1 MPYDP
6 SGVLRAGEEELQLTE
21 EGQEQAIA
29 LQQAAELEEAQ
40 AAEEAAGR
48 PPAPAPTGETVPTP
62 QPAASKEAQQEFDPT
77 KDFAYYEALGM
88 SRQEWNKRRLGGL
101 NIGSDVEGFA
111 TDPRYAM
118 ELAAAIPTGGLD
130 FGVDLINVIP
140 GVNVPKV
147 TKFENEAAQAIRDVS
162 SVVLP
167 TVGGVGL
174 LRGAGLAAHSR
185 VGWGFGNT
193 PFMKYL
199 GNRGVEALG
208 GLAVGAVSSEYEGEN
223 LLGMA
228 KKALPPQFDFI
239 PDDLATLGTAEEPDA
254 KRRKNIYEDLL
265 TGLVTELASGVVR
278 LGGAIIDSTGFL
290 RKTNRMVAESDASQK
305 WLKGNSPPE
314 PTTVEESVT
323 MGMIRQEKALDEVGY
338 YNLSQNP
345 NLDEP
350 LKGVHDLFEY
360 GELGV
365 RTVDDFG
372 IVGASIDQARIAR
385 NLGTVEGRLG
395 NVISEP
401 ALQYGLRGE
410 GNVDEIVLG
419 LADQL
424 RQADRIGMESD
435 AGWKVTFEDQIDATM
450 DLTHDLFDPRMSRAD
465 IQRIIEPH
473 LSVNDAGVQ
482 VMDEAGFG
490 MVTKAIRNFGEQIS
504 AMDVTRAHSLVAGS
518 LSGRVAD
525 LSEGVRLME
534 GTSAVEAG
542 QEKII
547 DLMQYLVQLQGSASY
562 YKHRKVG
569 LLKQIQNGFTNIVG
583 YNNTTISEAD
593 DVAKAIF
600 QKSEQFGTTLRAIAE
615 TNPNLM
621 KQFLMGYEM
630 TGGRISSIRELNDY
644 ISAMTTDIGK
654 AIIDPN
660 PEVQNKLLSGMWSN
674 IYASY
679 LSAFKTPLEAT
690 FGNIGGLIS
699 KPTAHFIGAV
709 MHQDWTA
716 IRRGYLAYGSMNESL
731 RRSLP
736 YMGEIFAKA
745 SKDPDSVA
753 AITRRDLLLQQ
764 EQEIELLREVADSQA
779 AEGSWGMQYIV
790 QQIETMNALAKD
802 PRNRFGPNGLIAS
815 DGFTGAMVAHS
826 ESYMRAANELM
837 ESGLPLTKENL
848 APIAQKEYDK
858 MFGPDGLIR
867 DEAVRWTTNELALN
881 LDSPLVEGSNALS
894 QHLSF
899 MKPFL
904 MFPTTGANRISM
916 FGKYAPYAPFQKDVN
931 ELAFTPLKQLLGN
944 EQYVNDLLSSRGY
957 DIANMTTLAKLN
969 KVTDLKYET
978 LGRKAIGTTAV
989 IATVSL
995 FGDDRITGDGHYD
1008 PQIQKARIQQGWK
1021 PRSIKG
1027 LDGKYYSYKGLGV
1040 LADWIASTVNT
1051 IDNFDSIGAQG
1062 IETILPKFAFVLSAA
1077 TTDNTG
1083 LSSIRPLLQTL
1094 GGDTSA
1100 ASRWAV
1106 GFLNGLGP
1114 LASQRGEWSRVF
1126 SDGLRIVDEDVFSY
1140 MKNLNRFAAEIDP
1153 KTADPFIYSPVSG
1166 KKVNSYGFLQRAWN
1180 AYMPFPI
1187 HDTASE
1193 EEQFLQQIEYPTATL
1208 FKTKDGVKI
1217 PKQMRS
1223 ELLRIM
1229 GEDGHFQAG
1238 IREVM
1243 RSNKQWRSMESFNEL
1258 RRQGK
1263 APELATWHRIHE
1275 RLRAAQRFAEN
1286 QAYSRLDPGL
1296 QQQFVQLQ
1304 VEEQL
1309 KQAAS
1314 RQGVVLDPTLN
1325 IRK

>member
-1 MPYDP
+1 
-6 SGVLRAGEEELQLTE
+6 
-21 EGQEQAIA
+21 
-29 LQQAAELEEAQ
+29 
-40 AAEEAAGR
+40 
-48 PPAPAPTGETVPTP
+48 
-62 QPAASKEAQQEFDPT
+62 
-77 KDFAYYEALGM
+77 
-88 SRQEWNKRRLGGL
+88 
-101 NIGSDVEGFA
+101 
-111 TDPRYAM
+111 
-118 ELAAAIPTGGLD
+118 
-130 FGVDLINVIP
+130 
-140 GVNVPKV
+140 
-147 TKFENEAAQAIRDVS
+147 
-162 SVVLP
+162 
-167 TVGGVGL
+167 
-174 LRGAGLAAHSR
+174 
-185 VGWGFGNT
+185 
-193 PFMKYL
+193 
-199 GNRGVEALG
+199 
-208 GLAVGAVSSEYEGEN
+208 
-223 LLGMA
+223 
-228 KKALPPQFDFI
+228 
-239 PDDLATLGTAEEPDA
+239 
-254 KRRKNIYEDLL
+254 
-265 TGLVTELASGVVR
+265 
-278 LGGAIIDSTGFL
+278 
-290 RKTNRMVAESDASQK
+290 
-305 WLKGNSPPE
+305 
-314 PTTVEESVT
+314 
-323 MGMIRQEKALDEVGY
+323 
-338 YNLSQNP
+338 
-345 NLDEP
+345 
-350 LKGVHDLFEY
+350 
-360 GELGV
+360 
-365 RTVDDFG
+365 
-372 IVGASIDQARIAR
+372 
-385 NLGTVEGRLG
+385 
-395 NVISEP
+395 
-401 ALQYGLRGE
+401 
-410 GNVDEIVLG
+410 
-419 LADQL
+419 
-424 RQADRIGMESD
+424 
-435 AGWKVTFEDQIDATM
+435 
-450 DLTHDLFDPRMSRAD
+450 
-465 IQRIIEPH
+465 
-473 LSVNDAGVQ
+473 
-482 VMDEAGFG
+482 
-490 MVTKAIRNFGEQIS
+490 
-504 AMDVTRAHSLVAGS
+504 
-518 LSGRVAD
+518 
-525 LSEGVRLME
+525 
-534 GTSAVEAG
+534 
-542 QEKII
+542 
-547 DLMQYLVQLQGSASY
+547 
-562 YKHRKVG
+562 
-569 LLKQIQNGFTNIVG
+569 
-583 YNNTTISEAD
+583 
-593 DVAKAIF
+593 
-600 QKSEQFGTTLRAIAE
+600 
-615 TNPNLM
+615 
-621 KQFLMGYEM
+621 
-630 TGGRISSIRELNDY
+630 
-644 ISAMTTDIGK
+644 
-654 AIIDPN
+654 
-660 PEVQNKLLSGMWSN
+660 
-674 IYASY
+674 
-679 LSAFKTPLEAT
+679 
-690 FGNIGGLIS
+690 
-699 KPTAHFIGAV
+699 
-709 MHQDWTA
+709 
-716 IRRGYLAYGSMNESL
+716 
-731 RRSLP
+731 
-736 YMGEIFAKA
+736 
-745 SKDPDSVA
+745 
-753 AITRRDLLLQQ
+753 
-764 EQEIELLREVADSQA
+764 
-779 AEGSWGMQYIV
+779 
-790 QQIETMNALAKD
+790 
-802 PRNRFGPNGLIAS
+802 
-815 DGFTGAMVAHS
+815 
-826 ESYMRAANELM
+826 MRAANELM

-848 APIAQKEYDK
+848 APIVQKEYDK

-894 QHLSF
+894 QHLAF

-931 ELAFTPLKQLLGN
+931 ELAYTPLKQLLGN

-1021 PRSIKG
+1021 PRSVKG

-1314 RQGVVLDPTLN
+1314 RQGVVLDPTLS